1 MKLAVGT
8 VKFGT
13 NYGLINKKKI
23 YLNEIN
29 KISKFIDSKINNI
42 NLIDT
47 AFSYG
52 KSHKIIGRTKLN
64 KLKIV
69 TKIRFLSKNKINYF
83 NKNIDNLL
91 KDLRVNKIYGLLF
104 HDVKDAINKNY
115 LKLLLDLKKKK
126 IIKKIGVSI
135 YSPNDLKII
144 LKLWK
149 PDIVQVPFNI
159 FDQRLVKSGY
169 LDLLK
174 KLKIE
179 IHVRSCFLQGLLVN
193 YDRNKKKFK
202 KFQKWNG
209 LLESW
214 SGWCRNNNISKF
226 EACLQFIKNY
236 KKIDYLVVG
245 FDNLKQ
251 LKEIIYTLD
260 KKEIKITNKF
270 YSSDLKLID
279 PRKWN

>member
-1 MKLAVGT
+1 MKLALGT

-23 YLNEIN
+23 YLKEIK
-29 KISKFIDSKINNI
+29 KISKFINSKINNI

-52 KSHKIIGRTKLN
+52 KSHKIIGRVKLN

-104 HDVKDAINKNY
+104 HDVKDAINKSYFN
-115 LKLLLDLKKKK
+115 LLLDLKKKK

-202 KFQKWNG
+202 KFQKWND

-214 SGWCRNNNISKF
+214 SGWCRNNNISKI

-245 FDNLKQ
+245 FDDLKQ
-251 LKEIIYTLD
+251 LKEIFYIFG

>member
-23 YLNEIN
+23 YLNEIK
-29 KISKFIDSKINNI
+29 KISKFINSKINNI

-91 KDLRVNKIYGLLF
+91 KDLRVDKIYGLLF
-104 HDVKDAINKNY
+104 HDVKDAINKSY

-202 KFQKWNG
+202 KFQKWSD

-214 SGWCRNNNISKF
+214 SGWCRNNNISKI

-251 LKEIIYTLD
+251 LKEIIYTLG

>member
-23 YLNEIN
+23 YLNEIK
-29 KISKFIDSKINNI
+29 KISRFINSKINNI

-104 HDVKDAINKNY
+104 HDAKDAINKSY

-126 IIKKIGVSI
+126 ITKKIGVSI

-202 KFQKWNG
+202 KFKKWSD

-251 LKEIIYTLD
+251 LKEIIYALD

>member
-23 YLNEIN
+23 YLNEIK
-29 KISKFIDSKINNI
+29 KISKFINSKINNI
-42 NLIDT
+42 SLIDT

-104 HDVKDAINKNY
+104 HDVKDAINKSY

-202 KFQKWNG
+202 KFQKWSD

-214 SGWCRNNNISKF
+214 SGWCRNNNISKI

-251 LKEIIYTLD
+251 LKEIIYILG

>member
-23 YLNEIN
+23 YLNEIK
-29 KISKFIDSKINNI
+29 KISRFINSKINNI

-104 HDVKDAINKNY
+104 HGVKDAINKSY

-174 KLKIE
+174 KLKVE
-179 IHVRSCFLQGLLVN
+179 IHIRSCFLQGLLVN

-202 KFQKWNG
+202 KFQKWND

-214 SGWCRNNNISKF
+214 SGWCRNNNISKI

-251 LKEIIYTLD
+251 LKEIIYTLG

>member
-23 YLNEIN
+23 YLNEIK
-29 KISKFIDSKINNI
+29 KISKFINSKINNI

-104 HDVKDAINKNY
+104 HDVKDAINKSY

-202 KFQKWNG
+202 KFQKWSD

-214 SGWCRNNNISKF
+214 SGWCRNNNISKI

-260 KKEIKITNKF
+260 KKEIKITSKF

>member
-23 YLNEIN
+23 YLNEIK
-29 KISKFIDSKINNI
+29 KISKFINSKINNI

-52 KSHKIIGRTKLN
+52 KSHKIIGSTKLN

-104 HDVKDAINKNY
+104 HDVKDAINKSY

-202 KFQKWNG
+202 KFQKWND

-214 SGWCRNNNISKF
+214 SGWCRNNNISKI

-251 LKEIIYTLD
+251 LKEIIYILG

>member
-23 YLNEIN
+23 YLNEIK
-29 KISKFIDSKINNI
+29 KISKFINSKINNI

-104 HDVKDAINKNY
+104 HDVKDAINKSY

-202 KFQKWNG
+202 KFQKWSD

>member
-23 YLNEIN
+23 YLNEIK
-29 KISKFIDSKINNI
+29 KISKFINSKINNI

-91 KDLRVNKIYGLLF
+91 KDLGVNKIYGLLF
-104 HDVKDAINKNY
+104 HDVKDAINKSY

-144 LKLWK
+144 LKIWK

-159 FDQRLVKSGY
+159 FDQRLIKSGY

-174 KLKIE
+174 KLKVE

-202 KFQKWNG
+202 KFQKWND

-214 SGWCRNNNISKF
+214 SGWCRNNNISKI

-251 LKEIIYTLD
+251 LKEIIYILG

>member
-104 HDVKDAINKNY
+104 HDVKDAINKSY

-202 KFQKWNG
+202 KFQKWSD

>member
-8 VKFGT
+8 VKFG
-13 NYGLINKKKI
+13 NDYGLINKKKI
-23 YLNEIN
+23 YLKEVKKITKVICSN
-29 KISKFIDSKINNI
+29 KSGI

-47 AFSYG
+47 AIDYG
-52 KSHKIIGRTKLN
+52 KSHKIIGKTKLN

-69 TKIRFLSKNKINYF
+69 TKIRFSSKNKINF
-83 NKNIDNLL
+83 FHKNINNLL
-91 KDLRVNKIYGLLF
+91 KDLRISKIYGLLF
-104 HDVKDAINKNY
+104 HNAEDVINKDY

-126 IIKKIGVSI
+126 IVKKIGVSI
-135 YSPNDLKII
+135 YSPDDLKII
-144 LKLWK
+144 LKLWR
-149 PDIVQVPFNI
+149 PDIVQIPFNI

-179 IHVRSCFLQGLLVN
+179 IHVRSCFLQGLLIN
-193 YDRNKKKFK
+193 YEINKKKFK
-202 KFQKWNG
+202 KFHKWND
-209 LLESW
+209 LLEAW
-214 SGWCRNNNISKF
+214 SDWCRNNNITKI
-226 EACLQFIKNY
+226 EGCLQFIKNY

-251 LKEIIYTLD
+251 LKEIIHIFS
-260 KKEIKITNKF
+260 KKEIQITKQF

>member
-104 HDVKDAINKNY
+104 HDVKDAINKSY

>member
-23 YLNEIN
+23 YLNEIK
-29 KISKFIDSKINNI
+29 KISKFIHSKIIDI

-104 HDVKDAINKNY
+104 HDVKDAINKSY

-144 LKLWK
+144 LKLWR
-149 PDIVQVPFNI
+149 PDIVQIPFNI

-202 KFQKWNG
+202 KFQKWSD

-214 SGWCRNNNISKF
+214 SGWCRNNNISKI
-226 EACLQFIKNY
+226 EACLQFIKNH

-251 LKEIIYTLD
+251 LKEIIYTLG

>member
-1 MKLAVGT
+1 M
-8 VKFGT
+8 
-13 NYGLINKKKI
+13 
-23 YLNEIN
+23 
-29 KISKFIDSKINNI
+29 
-42 NLIDT
+42 
-47 AFSYG
+47 
-52 KSHKIIGRTKLN
+52 
-64 KLKIV
+64 
-69 TKIRFLSKNKINYF
+69 
-83 NKNIDNLL
+83 
-91 KDLRVNKIYGLLF
+91 
-104 HDVKDAINKNY
+104 
-115 LKLLLDLKKKK
+115 
-126 IIKKIGVSI
+126 
-135 YSPNDLKII
+135 
-144 LKLWK
+144 KLWK

-202 KFQKWNG
+202 KFQKWSD

-214 SGWCRNNNISKF
+214 SSWCRNNNISKF

>member
-23 YLNEIN
+23 YLNEIK
-29 KISKFIDSKINNI
+29 KISKFINSKINNI

-104 HDVKDAINKNY
+104 HDVKDAINKSY

-159 FDQRLVKSGY
+159 FDQRLVKGGY

-202 KFQKWNG
+202 KFQKWND

-214 SGWCRNNNISKF
+214 SDWCRNNNISKI

-251 LKEIIYTLD
+251 LKEIIYILG

>member
-23 YLNEIN
+23 YLNEIK
-29 KISKFIDSKINNI
+29 KISKFINSKINNI

-104 HDVKDAINKNY
+104 HDVKDAINKSY

-202 KFQKWNG
+202 KFQKWSD

-260 KKEIKITNKF
+260 KKEIKITSKF

>member
-23 YLNEIN
+23 YLNEIK
-29 KISKFIDSKINNI
+29 KISKFINSKINNI

-91 KDLRVNKIYGLLF
+91 KDLRVNQIYGLLF
-104 HDVKDAINKNY
+104 HDVKDAINKSY

-144 LKLWK
+144 FKLWK

-202 KFQKWNG
+202 KFQKWSD

>member
-23 YLNEIN
+23 YLNEIK
-29 KISKFIDSKINNI
+29 KISKFIHSKINNI

-104 HDVKDAINKNY
+104 HDVKDAINKSY

-202 KFQKWNG
+202 KFQKWSD

>member
-115 LKLLLDLKKKK
+115 LNLLLDLKKKK